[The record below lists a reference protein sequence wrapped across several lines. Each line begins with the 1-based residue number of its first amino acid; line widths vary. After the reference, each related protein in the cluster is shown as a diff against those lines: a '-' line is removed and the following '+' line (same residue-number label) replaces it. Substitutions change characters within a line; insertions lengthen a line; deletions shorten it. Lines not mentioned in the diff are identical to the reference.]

1 MEGEGGG
8 GSRGGGGT
16 DKRPDFSPAPATTNT
31 RQIVGIGAE
40 RACVRR
46 QAGMVFWGGAT
57 KQTRETLAC
66 TNTLRRALVSYNKH
80 GTGRSGQGTH
90 IWNIPSA
97 ASAERVPAGSAAAP
111 CWGAALRQ
119 APGAA
124 AAVCR
129 AAVAAP
135 RESGGAI
142 PSRATRRTTT
152 RSRPSD
158 RVPHGACFVVT
169 TKFFGELSWWL
180 LLLLTAKICGDRTR
194 SCTRSSWW

>member
-1 MEGEGGG
+1 MREREEDGRDGSGRSQQVLRVRGGRSIG
-8 GSRGGGGT
+8 GRGGGLPRRG
-16 DKRPDFSPAPATTNT
+16 RHRQAPGFLSCSCDHKHATNSGNRGRTCLT
-31 RQIVGIGAE
+31 
-40 RACVRR
+40 RR

-97 ASAERVPAGSAAAP
+97 ASAERVPAGSVAAP

-135 RESGGAI
+135 SGSSGAI
-142 PSRATRRTTT
+142 PSPPRARR
-152 RSRPSD
+152 RASNW
-158 RVPHGACFVVT
+158 GFVL
-169 TKFFGELSWWL
+169 G
-180 LLLLTAKICGDRTR
+180 
-194 SCTRSSWW
+194 